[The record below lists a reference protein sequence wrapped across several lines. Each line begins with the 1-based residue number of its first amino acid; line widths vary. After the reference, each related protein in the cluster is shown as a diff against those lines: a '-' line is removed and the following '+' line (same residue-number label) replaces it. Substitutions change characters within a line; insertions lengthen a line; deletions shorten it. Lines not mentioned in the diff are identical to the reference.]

1 MGVSMDG
8 WKDGWINECIDD
20 GWMGWDEI
28 NGSIDEF
35 TYRCTLDIFCLS
47 FE

>member
-20 GWMGWDEI
+20 GWMNI
-28 NGSIDEF
+28 PIDV
-35 TYRCTLDIFCLS
+35 L
-47 FE
+47 